1 MPAKGKEMHSLKKKV
16 MLAAVGLVLLLIS
29 PRLVTQAQVPN
40 QMPQNPFAGKYEAT
54 VKGDTGEQKITLDVL
69 EAAGKF
75 SGSLTTARG
84 SFKIIKGQVVDGL
97 LTLEI
102 ERPGGGSGSWKLR
115 QDGVNL
121 NAMFSEA
128 GKDMTVEFRRVVA
141 DEISGEWDAVADAS
155 GQPFPFALTLKLDG
169 EKITGSSAS
178 QLGNSDISE
187 GSWKDGKL
195 AVILEGGS
203 GKIALAATMIDGKL
217 SGDFDYAG
225 QLQGKW
231 VAIRKK

>member
-1 MPAKGKEMHSLKKKV
+1 MLSMKKKV
-16 MLAAVGLVLLLIS
+16 MLSAVGLALLLIS
-29 PRLVTQAQVPN
+29 SGVVVRAQVPN
-40 QMPQNPFAGKYEAT
+40 QVPQHPFAGKYEAT
-54 VKGDTGEQKITLDVL
+54 VKGDTGEQKIKLDVL
-69 EAAGKF
+69 EDAGKF

-84 SFKIIKGQVVDGL
+84 AFKIIKGQVVDGL

-102 ERPGGGSGSWKLR
+102 EKPGGGSGPWKLR
-115 QDGVNL
+115 QDGSNL
-121 NAMFSEA
+121 NATFSEA
-128 GKDMTVEFRRVVA
+128 GKDMTVEFRRIVA

-169 EKITGSSAS
+169 DKVRGSSSS
-178 QLGNSDISE
+178 QLGNSNISE

-195 AVILEGGS
+195 AVILDGSS
-203 GKIALAATMIDGKL
+203 GKIALAATLIEGKL

>member
-1 MPAKGKEMHSLKKKV
+1 MITMKKKV
-16 MLAAVGLVLLLIS
+16 MLSAVGLALLLIPS
-29 PRLVTQAQVPN
+29 GLVAQAQVPN
-40 QMPQNPFAGKYEAT
+40 QRPQSIFAGKYEAT
-54 VKGDTGEQKITLDVL
+54 VKGETGEQKITLDIA
-69 EAAGKF
+69 EDATGKF
-75 SGSLTTARG
+75 SGTLTTARG
-84 SFKIIKGQVVDGL
+84 SFKIIKGQVADRLV
-97 LTLEI
+97 TLEI
-102 ERPGGGSGSWKLR
+102 EKPGGGSGTMTLR
-115 QDGVNL
+115 QNDATNL
-121 NAMFSEA
+121 TLTFSEG
-128 GKDMTVEFRRVVA
+128 GKEQTLDLRRVVA

-169 EKITGSSAS
+169 EKVTGSSVS
-178 QLGNSDISE
+178 QLGESNISE

-217 SGDFDYAG
+217 SGDYDYAG

>member
-1 MPAKGKEMHSLKKKV
+1 MLSMKKRV
-16 MLAAVGLVLLLIS
+16 MLSAVGLALLLIS
-29 PRLVTQAQVPN
+29 PRLVTQAQLPN
-40 QMPQNPFAGKYEAT
+40 QTPKSSFAGKYDAT
-54 VKGDTGEQKITLDVL
+54 VKGETGEQKITLEVL
-69 EAAGKF
+69 EDAGKF

-84 SFKIIKGQVVDGL
+84 SFKIIKGQVADGV
-97 LTLEI
+97 LTLEM
-102 ERPGGGSGSWKLR
+102 EKPGGGSAPWKLR
-115 QDGVNL
+115 QNGPNL
-121 NAMFSEA
+121 TATFSEA
-128 GKDMTVEFRRVVA
+128 GKDMTVEFRKIVA

-169 EKITGSSAS
+169 DKVTGSSAS
-178 QLGNSDISE
+178 QLGNSNISE

-195 AVILEGGS
+195 AVILDGGS
-203 GKIALAATMIDGKL
+203 GKIALAATLIEGKL

>member
-1 MPAKGKEMHSLKKKV
+1 MLSLKKKV
-16 MLAAVGLVLLLIS
+16 MLSAVGLALLLIPS
-29 PRLVTQAQVPN
+29 GLVAQAQVPN
-40 QMPQNPFAGKYEAT
+40 QTPQSSFAGKYEAT
-54 VKGDTGEQKITLDVL
+54 VKGETGEQKITLEGL
-69 EAAGKF
+69 EDGGKF

-84 SFKIIKGQVVDGL
+84 SFKIIKGQLVDGL

-102 ERPGGGSGSWKLR
+102 ERPGGGSGPWKLR

-128 GKDMTVEFRRVVA
+128 GKDMTVEFRRIVA

-169 EKITGSSAS
+169 EKVTGSSVS
-178 QLGNSDISE
+178 QLGDSNISE
-187 GSWKDGKL
+187 GSWKAGKL

-203 GKIALAATMIDGKL
+203 GKIALAATMIEGKL
-217 SGDFDYAG
+217 SGDYDYAG